1 MTNIEEGI
9 QKVLELGYSEL
20 DSRAE
25 LEQLHKALSQ
35 LDVNQQIERMRFL
48 GAYKPGDPVL
58 SNFERFKQS
67 LKDKKNEK

>member
-20 DSRAE
+20 DLRAE
-25 LEQLHKALSQ
+25 IEKLQKELSQ

-48 GAYKPGDPVL
+48 GAH
-58 SNFERFKQS
+58 
-67 LKDKKNEK
+67 